1 MAVVFVVDLKGCSQ
15 HKHIFISSLD
25 FLLIMSYLQEFEID
39 SYNSVVLGGSSH
51 LINTSSP
58 SSGLTYRWEFGS
70 SANQSVTKYPL
81 YTFYNYGI
89 IDTTVQ
95 VKLVITAGGSGCSD
109 SITKQIIIKP
119 LPRPNFN
126 LSDSVLCYPNML
138 TVNNISANPKQPRTV
153 FDEDQLTELALSI
166 KEVGLLQPPVVRS
179 IGNGKYQ
186 LIMGERRFRAAKLAG
201 LKSIPVIIRQ
211 TNDDQLLREALVEN
225 IHRSQLNPLEEGAAY
240 QQLLNDFGYT
250 HDELAIKLSKS
261 RPVITNTM
269 RLLNLPPAVQRRVAA
284 GVISAGH
291 ARALLSLTDEKEIE
305 NLANRIVAEG
315 LTVRAVE
322 EIVASGV
329 ASVKTAGIKKGKL
342 IAPKLAQISADLSDR
357 LDTRVRVELGRKKG
371 KIVIEFA
378 TVEDLERINKLIK

>member
-1 MAVVFVVDLKGCSQ
+1 MSTRKGGLGRGLDALIPTSIMPTEIKTASGVVTANRD
-15 HKHIFISSLD
+15 
-25 FLLIMSYLQEFEID
+25 EID
-39 SYNSVVLGGSSH
+39 L
-51 LINTSSP
+51 
-58 SSGLTYRWEFGS
+58 
-70 SANQSVTKYPL
+70 
-81 YTFYNYGI
+81 
-89 IDTTVQ
+89 
-95 VKLVITAGGSGCSD
+95 
-109 SITKQIIIKP
+109 
-119 LPRPNFN
+119 
-126 LSDSVLCYPNML
+126 
-138 TVNNISANPKQPRTV
+138 NNISANPKQPRTV

-211 TNDDQLLREALVEN
+211 TTDDQLLREALIEN

-240 QQLLNDFGYT
+240 QQLLNDFSYT
-250 HDELAIKLSKS
+250 HDELAVKLSKS
-261 RPVITNTM
+261 RPAITNTM
-269 RLLNLPPAVQRRVAA
+269 RLLNLPPSVQRKVAA

-322 EIVASGV
+322 EIVSTGGAKVKAGSIRSG
-329 ASVKTAGIKKGKL
+329 KI
-342 IAPKLAQISADLSDR
+342 IAPKLKEISDQLSDH
-357 LDTRVRVELGRKKG
+357 LDTRVSVELGKQKG

-378 TVEDLERINKLIK
+378 TVEDLERINSKILKKS

>member
-1 MAVVFVVDLKGCSQ
+1 MSTRKGGLGRGLDALIPTSIMPTEIKTPSGVVTANRD
-15 HKHIFISSLD
+15 
-25 FLLIMSYLQEFEID
+25 EID
-39 SYNSVVLGGSSH
+39 L
-51 LINTSSP
+51 
-58 SSGLTYRWEFGS
+58 
-70 SANQSVTKYPL
+70 
-81 YTFYNYGI
+81 
-89 IDTTVQ
+89 
-95 VKLVITAGGSGCSD
+95 
-109 SITKQIIIKP
+109 
-119 LPRPNFN
+119 
-126 LSDSVLCYPNML
+126 
-138 TVNNISANPKQPRTV
+138 NNISANPKQPRTV

-211 TNDDQLLREALVEN
+211 TTDDQLLREALIEN

-240 QQLLNDFGYT
+240 QQLLNDFSYT
-250 HDELAIKLSKS
+250 HDELAVKLSKS
-261 RPVITNTM
+261 RPAITNTM
-269 RLLNLPPAVQRRVAA
+269 RLLNLPPSVQRKVAA

-322 EIVASGV
+322 EIVSTGGAKVKAGSIRSG
-329 ASVKTAGIKKGKL
+329 KI
-342 IAPKLAQISADLSDR
+342 IAPKLKEISDQLSDH
-357 LDTRVRVELGRKKG
+357 LDTRVSVELGKQKG

-378 TVEDLERINKLIK
+378 TVEDLERINSKILKKS

>member
-1 MAVVFVVDLKGCSQ
+1 MSARKGGLGRG
-15 HKHIFISSLD
+15 LD
-25 FLLIMSYLQEFEID
+25 ALIPTSIIPTEIKTQTGVIAADRDEID
-39 SYNSVVLGGSSH
+39 
-51 LINTSSP
+51 
-58 SSGLTYRWEFGS
+58 
-70 SANQSVTKYPL
+70 
-81 YTFYNYGI
+81 
-89 IDTTVQ
+89 
-95 VKLVITAGGSGCSD
+95 
-109 SITKQIIIKP
+109 
-119 LPRPNFN
+119 
-126 LSDSVLCYPNML
+126 
-138 TVNNISANPKQPRTV
+138 VNNISANPKQPRTV

-211 TNDDQLLREALVEN
+211 TSDDQLLREALVEN

-250 HDELAIKLSKS
+250 HDELATKLSKS

-269 RLLNLPPAVQRRVAA
+269 RLLNLPAAVQRRVAA

-322 EIVASGV
+322 EIVASGG
-329 ASVKTAGIKKGKL
+329 AKVKGGSIRSGKI
-342 IAPKLAQISADLSDR
+342 IAPKLKEIADDLSDH
-357 LDTRVRVELGRKKG
+357 LDTRVNVELGKQKG

-378 TVEDLERINKLIK
+378 TIEDLERINKVIKS

>member
-1 MAVVFVVDLKGCSQ
+1 MSARKGGLGRG
-15 HKHIFISSLD
+15 LD
-25 FLLIMSYLQEFEID
+25 ALIPTSIIPTEIKTQAGVIAADRDEID
-39 SYNSVVLGGSSH
+39 
-51 LINTSSP
+51 
-58 SSGLTYRWEFGS
+58 
-70 SANQSVTKYPL
+70 
-81 YTFYNYGI
+81 
-89 IDTTVQ
+89 
-95 VKLVITAGGSGCSD
+95 
-109 SITKQIIIKP
+109 
-119 LPRPNFN
+119 
-126 LSDSVLCYPNML
+126 
-138 TVNNISANPKQPRTV
+138 VNNISANPKQPRTV

-211 TNDDQLLREALVEN
+211 TSDDQLLREALVEN
-225 IHRSQLNPLEEGAAY
+225 IHRSQLNPLEEAAAY

-250 HDELAIKLSKS
+250 HDELATKLSKS

-269 RLLNLPPAVQRRVAA
+269 RLLNLPAAVQRRVAA

-322 EIVASGV
+322 EIVASGG
-329 ASVKTAGIKKGKL
+329 AKVKSGSIKSGRI
-342 IAPKLAQISADLSDR
+342 IAPKLKEIADDLSDH
-357 LDTRVRVELGRKKG
+357 LDTRVSVELGKQKG

-378 TVEDLERINKLIK
+378 TIEDLERINKVIKS

>member
-1 MAVVFVVDLKGCSQ
+1 MSARKGGLGRG
-15 HKHIFISSLD
+15 LD
-25 FLLIMSYLQEFEID
+25 ALIPTSIIPTEIKTQAGIVAAD
-39 SYNSVVLGGSSH
+39 RDE
-51 LINTSSP
+51 IN
-58 SSGLTYRWEFGS
+58 
-70 SANQSVTKYPL
+70 
-81 YTFYNYGI
+81 
-89 IDTTVQ
+89 
-95 VKLVITAGGSGCSD
+95 
-109 SITKQIIIKP
+109 
-119 LPRPNFN
+119 
-126 LSDSVLCYPNML
+126 
-138 TVNNISANPKQPRTV
+138 VNNISANPKQPRTV

-211 TNDDQLLREALVEN
+211 TADDQLLREALVEN

-250 HDELAIKLSKS
+250 HDELATKLSKS

-269 RLLNLPPAVQRRVAA
+269 RLLNLPAAVQRRVAA

-322 EIVASGV
+322 EIVASGGAKV
-329 ASVKTAGIKKGKL
+329 KGGSVRSGKI
-342 IAPKLAQISADLSDR
+342 IAPKLKEIADDLSDH
-357 LDTRVRVELGRKKG
+357 LDTRVNVELGKQKG

-378 TVEDLERINKLIK
+378 TIEDLERINKVIKN

>member
-1 MAVVFVVDLKGCSQ
+1 MSARKGGLGRG
-15 HKHIFISSLD
+15 LD
-25 FLLIMSYLQEFEID
+25 ALIPTSIIPTEIKTQTGVIAADRDEID
-39 SYNSVVLGGSSH
+39 
-51 LINTSSP
+51 
-58 SSGLTYRWEFGS
+58 
-70 SANQSVTKYPL
+70 
-81 YTFYNYGI
+81 
-89 IDTTVQ
+89 
-95 VKLVITAGGSGCSD
+95 
-109 SITKQIIIKP
+109 
-119 LPRPNFN
+119 
-126 LSDSVLCYPNML
+126 
-138 TVNNISANPKQPRTV
+138 VNNISANPKQPRTV

-211 TNDDQLLREALVEN
+211 TSDDQLLREALVEN
-225 IHRSQLNPLEEGAAY
+225 IHRSQLNPLEEEAAY

-250 HDELAIKLSKS
+250 HDELALKLSKS

-305 NLANRIVAEG
+305 YLANRIVAEG

-322 EIVASGV
+322 EIVASGG
-329 ASVKTAGIKKGKL
+329 AKVKAGSIRSGKI
-342 IAPKLAQISADLSDR
+342 IAPKLKQIADDLSDH
-357 LDTRVRVELGRKKG
+357 LDTRVNIELGKQKG

-378 TVEDLERINKLIK
+378 TIEDLERINKVIKN

>member
-1 MAVVFVVDLKGCSQ
+1 MSTRKGGLGRGLDALIPTSVMPTEIKTVSGVVTANRD
-15 HKHIFISSLD
+15 
-25 FLLIMSYLQEFEID
+25 EID
-39 SYNSVVLGGSSH
+39 L
-51 LINTSSP
+51 
-58 SSGLTYRWEFGS
+58 
-70 SANQSVTKYPL
+70 
-81 YTFYNYGI
+81 
-89 IDTTVQ
+89 
-95 VKLVITAGGSGCSD
+95 
-109 SITKQIIIKP
+109 
-119 LPRPNFN
+119 
-126 LSDSVLCYPNML
+126 
-138 TVNNISANPKQPRTV
+138 NNISANPKQPRTV

-211 TNDDQLLREALVEN
+211 TTDDQLLREALIEN

-240 QQLLNDFGYT
+240 QQLLNDFSYT
-250 HDELAIKLSKS
+250 HDELAAKLSKS
-261 RPVITNTM
+261 RPAITNTM
-269 RLLNLPPAVQRRVAA
+269 RLLNLPPSVQRKVAA

-322 EIVASGV
+322 EIVSTGGAKVKAGSIRSG
-329 ASVKTAGIKKGKL
+329 KI
-342 IAPKLAQISADLSDR
+342 IAPKLKEISDQLSDH
-357 LDTRVRVELGRKKG
+357 LDTRVSVELGKQKG

-378 TVEDLERINKLIK
+378 TVEDLERINSKILKKS

>member
-1 MAVVFVVDLKGCSQ
+1 MSARKGGLGRG
-15 HKHIFISSLD
+15 LD
-25 FLLIMSYLQEFEID
+25 ALIPTSIIPTEIKTQAGVIAADRDEID
-39 SYNSVVLGGSSH
+39 
-51 LINTSSP
+51 
-58 SSGLTYRWEFGS
+58 
-70 SANQSVTKYPL
+70 
-81 YTFYNYGI
+81 
-89 IDTTVQ
+89 
-95 VKLVITAGGSGCSD
+95 
-109 SITKQIIIKP
+109 
-119 LPRPNFN
+119 
-126 LSDSVLCYPNML
+126 
-138 TVNNISANPKQPRTV
+138 VNNITANPKQPRTV

-211 TNDDQLLREALVEN
+211 TADDQLLREALVEN

-250 HDELAIKLSKS
+250 HDELATKLSKS

-269 RLLNLPPAVQRRVAA
+269 RLLNLPAAVQRRVAA

-322 EIVASGV
+322 EIVASGGAKV
-329 ASVKTAGIKKGKL
+329 KGGSVRSGKVL
-342 IAPKLAQISADLSDR
+342 APKLKQIADELSDY
-357 LDTRVRVELGRKKG
+357 LDTRVNVELGKQKG

-378 TVEDLERINKLIK
+378 TIEDLERINTEIQKNK

>member
-1 MAVVFVVDLKGCSQ
+1 MSARKGGLGRGLDALIPTSIIPTEIKTQAGVVAADR
-15 HKHIFISSLD
+15 D
-25 FLLIMSYLQEFEID
+25 EID
-39 SYNSVVLGGSSH
+39 
-51 LINTSSP
+51 
-58 SSGLTYRWEFGS
+58 
-70 SANQSVTKYPL
+70 
-81 YTFYNYGI
+81 
-89 IDTTVQ
+89 
-95 VKLVITAGGSGCSD
+95 
-109 SITKQIIIKP
+109 
-119 LPRPNFN
+119 
-126 LSDSVLCYPNML
+126 
-138 TVNNISANPKQPRTV
+138 VNNISANPKQPRTV

-211 TNDDQLLREALVEN
+211 TADDQLLREALVEN
-225 IHRSQLNPLEEGAAY
+225 IHRSQLNPLEEAAAY

-250 HDELAIKLSKS
+250 HDELATKLSKS

-322 EIVASGV
+322 EIVASGGAKV
-329 ASVKTAGIKKGKL
+329 KSGSVRSGKIL
-342 IAPKLAQISADLSDR
+342 APKLKGIADELSDH
-357 LDTRVRVELGRKKG
+357 LDTRVNVELGKQKG

-378 TVEDLERINKLIK
+378 TIEDLERISKVIKN

>member
-1 MAVVFVVDLKGCSQ
+1 MSARKGGLGRG
-15 HKHIFISSLD
+15 LD
-25 FLLIMSYLQEFEID
+25 ALIPTSIIPTEIKTQAGVIAADRDEID
-39 SYNSVVLGGSSH
+39 
-51 LINTSSP
+51 
-58 SSGLTYRWEFGS
+58 
-70 SANQSVTKYPL
+70 
-81 YTFYNYGI
+81 
-89 IDTTVQ
+89 
-95 VKLVITAGGSGCSD
+95 
-109 SITKQIIIKP
+109 
-119 LPRPNFN
+119 
-126 LSDSVLCYPNML
+126 
-138 TVNNISANPKQPRTV
+138 VNNISANPKQPRTV

-211 TNDDQLLREALVEN
+211 TSDDQLLREALVEN

-250 HDELAIKLSKS
+250 HDELATKLSKS

-322 EIVASGV
+322 EIVASGG
-329 ASVKTAGIKKGKL
+329 AKVKGGSIKSGKI
-342 IAPKLAQISADLSDR
+342 IAPKLKQIAEDLSDY
-357 LDTRVRVELGRKKG
+357 LDTRVSVELGKQKG

-378 TVEDLERINKLIK
+378 TIEDLERINKVIKN